1 MFKKIILLFIMI
13 DIFDMIHYLIGLLI
27 VGFLV
32 CILIKTHAYFSKDN
46 LQLETLINNT
56 KT

>member
-32 CILIKTHAYFSKDN
+32 WILIKTHAYFSKDN

>member
-1 MFKKIILLFIMI
+1 MI

-32 CILIKTHAYFSKDN
+32 WSLIKAHDYFSKDN
-46 LQLETLINNT
+46 MQLEELINN
-56 KT
+56 KTQLLP

>member
-1 MFKKIILLFIMI
+1 MI

-32 CILIKTHAYFSKDN
+32 WILIKTHAYFSKDN